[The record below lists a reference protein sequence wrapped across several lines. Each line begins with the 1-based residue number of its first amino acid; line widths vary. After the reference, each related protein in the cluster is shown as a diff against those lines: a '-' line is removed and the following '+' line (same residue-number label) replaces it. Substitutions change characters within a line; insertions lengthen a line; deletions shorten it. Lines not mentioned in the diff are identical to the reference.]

1 MADPPPTDA
10 EPAPEDD
17 AEDADDSA
25 HVQVHMNRDFRVLWL
40 ARTMGQTAANTAQFG
55 SLIVIVENTGS
66 GFLSSVVVL
75 CWVLPAAVVSILSG
89 LIVDRVPKKW
99 MLFVANGLRAAG
111 CFAFILSAQGTVE
124 VFQLVLFL
132 AALGPF
138 VGPAESAL
146 VPTLVRRE
154 NLTAANAFLNLMRYV
169 AQIAGLVVLAPL
181 LTRTAGV
188 DALFVTTGALFAASA
203 VYSALIP
210 MGVVTHHDQTDIEFP
225 DEEARPRA
233 KGLREA
239 RDFLRANRAVWQ
251 AVVQLALLAAL
262 LPLLLALTPVY
273 VTDALDQ
280 KVSELPVVIFP
291 AIVGMLL
298 GLRMVSRLARSRDTA
313 WLSTM
318 GLAFFIA
325 AVVALS
331 LIDVWAEALE
341 NPLALRGVNLG
352 VIDISRETQIVMII
366 LLPMGFAFSLV
377 NVAANAILNAR
388 VPVGIQGRVFAL
400 QTVMAGAASIPPL
413 LVGGALTEIL
423 DVRVVLGISPV
434 VLVLAWAFARFGAL
448 DPRAVRRRVPRRDLS

>member
-1 MADPPPTDA
+1 MADEAPATGGASLPDLPDA
-10 EPAPEDD
+10 TPV
-17 AEDADDSA
+17 S
-25 HVQVHMNRDFRVLWL
+25 VHLNRDFRVLWL

-66 GFLSSVVVL
+66 GFLSSIVVL
-75 CWVLPAAVVSILSG
+75 SWVLPAALISILSG

-99 MLFVANGLRAAG
+99 MLFVANGLRASG
-111 CFAFILSAQGTVE
+111 CFVFILSSQGTVE
-124 VFQLVLFL
+124 IFILVLFL
-132 AALGPF
+132 ASLGPF

-169 AQIAGLVVLAPL
+169 AQIAGLVVLAPVL
-181 LTRTAGV
+181 VRVAGV
-188 DALFVTTGALFAASA
+188 DALFITTGALFAGSA

-210 MGVVTHHDQTDIEFP
+210 MGVVTHHDSTDIEFP
-225 DEEARPRA
+225 DEEARPRT

-239 RDFLRANRAVWQ
+239 RDFLRGNRAVWQ

-273 VTDALDQ
+273 VTEALDQ

-291 AIVGMLL
+291 AILGMLF
-298 GLRMVSRLARSRDTA
+298 GLRMVSGLARSRDTA
-313 WLSTM
+313 WLGTV
-318 GLAFFIA
+318 GLAVFIG

-341 NPLALRGVNLG
+341 NPLALRGLDIG
-352 VIDISRETQIVMII
+352 VIEISRETQIVMII

-377 NVAANAILNAR
+377 NVAANAILNVR
-388 VPVGIQGRVFAL
+388 VPVGMQGRVFSL

-413 LVGGALTEIL
+413 LIGGALTEIL
-423 DVRVVLGISPV
+423 DVRIVLGISPV
-434 VLVLAWAFARFGAL
+434 VLVLAWAFARFGTL
-448 DPRAVRRRVPRRDLS
+448 NPRTARRRTAAAPQ